1 MSYQKVFTKWQTNPE
16 QFWLEAAQDIDWVKA
31 PVKALNG
38 KNAHVYEWFTDSLVN
53 GCYNAVDRHVVAG
66 RGDQVAIIHDSPV
79 TGTKRAITYSE
90 LQENVARL
98 AGALSAKGV
107 KLGDR
112 VIIYMPMVPEAL

>member
-38 KNAHVYEWFTDSLVN
+38 KNAPIYEWFTDSLVN

-79 TGTKRAITYSE
+79 TGTKRAITYS
-90 LQENVARL
+90 
-98 AGALSAKGV
+98 
-107 KLGDR
+107 
-112 VIIYMPMVPEAL
+112 